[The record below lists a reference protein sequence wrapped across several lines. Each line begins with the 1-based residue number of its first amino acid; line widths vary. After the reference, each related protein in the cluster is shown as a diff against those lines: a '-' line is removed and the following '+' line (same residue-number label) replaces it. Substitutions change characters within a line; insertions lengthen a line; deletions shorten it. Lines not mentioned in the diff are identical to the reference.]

1 MDKKKILIIAI
12 GLAAITL
19 TINAY
24 AMMGSNGVGNNQGYH
39 MNNYNTGHN
48 GYGRN
53 YNMNDYN
60 NVCNG
65 NNYDEHMNNSGMGY
79 NLDDQGDQLNQSQR
93 YNNRQNDNGAGE
105 FYNRQE
111 YQNKNE

>member
-24 AMMGSNGVGNNQGYH
+24 AMMGSSGGGNNQGYH

-48 GYGRN
+48 DYGQN
-53 YNMNDYN
+53 YNRNDYN
-60 NVCNG
+60 NGRNG
-65 NNYDEHMNNSGMGY
+65 NNYDDHMNNSGMGY
-79 NLDDQGDQLNQSQR
+79 NLDDQGDHLNQR

-105 FYNRQE
+105 YYNRQE